1 MKLARLIKICL
12 NETYSRVRVD
22 KHMSDMFP
30 ITNGLKKG
38 DALSSLLLNCALE
51 YVIMRVQV
59 NQDGLKLN
67 GTYQLLIYADDVNI
81 LGGKVHNIKEK
92 TESLIVAS
100 KEIGLEVNAD
110 KTKYMV
116 MFHDQNAGR
125 SHNMRIDNRSF
136 EIVEELKYL
145 GTTLTNQISIQ
156 EEIKRGL
163 KLGNSC
169 CCLVQ
174 SCLSSGCYPGI

>member
-81 LGGKVHNIKEK
+81 TGGSVPTVQEN
-92 TESLIVAS
+92 TEALVIAS
-100 KEIGLEVNAD
+100 KETGLEVNAD

-116 MFHDQNAGR
+116 MSGDQNAGR
-125 SHNMRIDNRSF
+125 SHSMRIDNRSF
-136 EIVEELKYL
+136 ERVEEFKYL
-145 GTTLTNQISIQ
+145 GTTLTNQNSI
-156 EEIKRGL
+156 
-163 KLGNSC
+163 
-169 CCLVQ
+169 
-174 SCLSSGCYPGI
+174 